1 MKISKVKRSNQKR
14 TKLAKQGK
22 LKARRHRDKPKK
34 QFQKA
39 PQTRINNVQ
48 EEEEGS
54 EDDRNMLEMVE
65 KDDLSF
71 LKEAISNK
79 SYELLKKIRCTDNSK

>member
-22 LKARRHRDKPKK
+22 LKTRRHREKPKK
-34 QFQKA
+34 QIQKP
-39 PQTRINNVQ
+39 PQSRVNNV

-54 EDDRNMLEMVE
+54 DDDRNMLEMVD

-79 SYELLKKIRCTDNSK
+79 SYELLKKIRTTDNQK